1 MIAKG
6 SEGEILCGL
15 NTVLAALQQRPEQ
28 IDAVWLSAKRGD
40 RRSTLLIEA
49 ARQAHVRLR
58 RVPRAKL
65 EQLVGGSHHQ
75 GVVARLTSVATRDEG
90 DIEPFLAELASV
102 PLLLV
107 LDGVQDPRNLGACL
121 RSADGGGAQAV
132 IIPRDRCASM
142 TATVRQVASGAAE
155 SMAIFQVGNLKRV
168 LERLREA
175 GIWLVGAAHD
185 APHSLFDVD
194 LRGPTAVI
202 IGGEEKGLRRLT
214 RECCDE
220 LVHIPMLGAVPSLN
234 VSVAAAVCL
243 YECVRQR
250 RAMAARA
257 APIAGA
263 DAVR

>member
-1 MIAKG
+1 MSAKA
-6 SEGEILCGL
+6 SAGEILCGL
-15 NTVLAALQQRPEQ
+15 NTVLTALQQRPDQ

-40 RRSTLLIEA
+40 RRSALLVEA

-75 GVVARLTSVATRDEG
+75 GVAARLMGAATRDEA
-90 DIEPFLAELASV
+90 DIEPFLGGLASV

-132 IIPRDRCASM
+132 IIPRDRSVSM

-155 SMAIFQVGNLKRV
+155 AIAIFQVGNLARA

-175 GIWLVGAAHD
+175 GIWLIGATHD
-185 APHSLFDVD
+185 APQSLFDAD
-194 LRGPTAVI
+194 LCGPTALI

-214 RECCDE
+214 RERCDQ

-234 VSVAAAVCL
+234 VAVAAAVCL
-243 YECVRQR
+243 YEGVRQR
-250 RAMAARA
+250 RAIAAGA
-257 APIAGA
+257 APIAGG
-263 DAVR
+263 DGVR

>member
-1 MIAKG
+1 MIAKL
-6 SEGEILCGL
+6 SAGEFLCGL
-15 NTVLAALQQRPEQ
+15 NTVMTALQQRPDQ
-28 IDAVWLSAKRGD
+28 IDAVWLSARRGD

-49 ARQAHVRLR
+49 ARQARVRVR
-58 RVPRAKL
+58 RVPRSKL

-75 GVVARLTSVATRDEG
+75 GVAARLKSVETRDER
-90 DIEPFLAELASV
+90 DIEPFLGELASV

-132 IIPRDRCASM
+132 IIPRDRSASM

-155 SMAIFQVGNLKRV
+155 SIAIFQVGNLVRA
-168 LERLREA
+168 LQRLREA
-175 GIWLVGAAHD
+175 GIWLIGAAHD
-185 APHSLFDVD
+185 APQSLFDAD

-202 IGGEEKGLRRLT
+202 IGGEERGLRRLT
-214 RECCDE
+214 RECCDQ
-220 LVHIPMLGAVPSLN
+220 LVSIPMLGTVPSLN
-234 VSVAAAVCL
+234 VAVAAAVCL

-250 RAMAARA
+250 RALAAGA
-257 APIAGA
+257 VPIAGG